1 MAKRKTATAIQTVRV
16 PRTAG
21 PQIIKVQAPRAT
33 PVKRKTH
40 RRRRRS
46 STDGLIGGA
55 RSNNLDM
62 AIGGGLYGLAVKAG
76 LIEKLPAIPIV
87 GRTGT
92 AAIVLT
98 YAAKR
103 NMGGELVKRM
113 AAAAAVL
120 AGYQLGTEG
129 RVLGDDRMQTMG
141 GPLQTMGAAGQRY
154 IVEEVDG
161 DDDDDDSDDDDDVQ
175 GDDDDNEPIDN

>member
-1 MAKRKTATAIQTVRV
+1 MARRKTKTAIRTIRV
-16 PRTAG
+16 PRAAG
-21 PQIIKVQAPRAT
+21 PQIIKVQAPRAA

-46 STDGLIGGA
+46 TMLGSIGGSA
-55 RSNNLDM
+55 SRSNIDV

-76 LIEKLPAIPIV
+76 LIDKLPAIPIV

-92 AAIVLT
+92 AAILLT
-98 YAAKR
+98 YASQR

-113 AAAAAVL
+113 AIAASVL

-129 RVLGDDRMQTMG
+129 KVLGDDRMQTMG
-141 GPLQTMGAAGQRY
+141 NLQTMGAGRY
-154 IVEEVDG
+154 MVEEIDGDDGDDYDDDGADDVDG
-161 DDDDDDSDDDDDVQ
+161 DDEHD
-175 GDDDDNEPIDN
+175 EPIDN